1 MESPSSDSDTSV
13 AEMDVSL
20 DLKGWSDVLTYP
32 RAIMRTAGND
42 DGKEEVT
49 QLSWKVRV
57 NARDTRGDH
66 SSILEHKST
75 DGTRRKYSYLFWEAS
90 TVCGFSICIS
100 NARAA

>member
-1 MESPSSDSDTSV
+1 MLS
-13 AEMDVSL
+13 
-20 DLKGWSDVLTYP
+20 YP

-100 NARAA
+100 NASCVKSEELSNGLLQDALVAQGLSTDEAT